1 MKQLLKQP
9 WLLSPPTTTSTIGM
23 KQLLKQPWLVSPPTT
38 TYIIR
43 MKRSVVCI
51 FLLSFS
57 LIVAAQNIL
66 RLPDAINIALK
77 NSLEVQLSKNI
88 VDANTVL
95 NNYGVAGGLPFVT
108 GSVTDNEQVSNINQK
123 TNNGD
128 IIRTIQRNNAATNT
142 FALGVTGSILLYNGN
157 RVVATKTRLAT
168 LVKQSEKQLNS
179 QIQNILASVMV
190 GYYDIV
196 RQQSYMK
203 TIEKSIDASNQQL
216 DIVKARQSVGLAN
229 NADLFQAQ
237 IDLNALVQAKQS
249 QQLIIGQAKIELLRQ
264 LTLNPDSAIAI
275 QDTILVDRAMKLEDV
290 LNSLNKNANITA
302 AQDQIEINEL
312 VVKEIAAL
320 RYPSVRATTGYS
332 FSRNKAAAGQLLLN
346 QNYGPSVGVNVGIPI
361 YNGSIFKRQQKV
373 AQINVRNA
381 ELDKQILVRDL
392 SSQVVKSYQSYTATL
407 QQLKTEQQNYT
418 LSNQLLELALERFK
432 YKQATIVDVKNAQQS
447 FEASGYRLVNLN
459 YAAKSAEIE
468 LKRLANQLSL

>member
-1 MKQLLKQP
+1 MK
-9 WLLSPPTTTSTIGM
+9 LSIVFIF
-23 KQLLKQPWLVSPPTT
+23 LVS
-38 TYIIR
+38 
-43 MKRSVVCI
+43 
-51 FLLSFS
+51 FL
-57 LIVAAQNIL
+57 ITAAAQQIL
-66 RLPDAINIALK
+66 RLPDAVNIALK
-77 NSLEVQLSKNI
+77 NSLDIQLTKNI
-88 VDANTVL
+88 VEANTIL
-95 NNYGVAGGLPFVT
+95 NNYGVAGGLPLVT
-108 GSVTDNEQVSNINQK
+108 GSATDNEQVSNINQK

-128 IIRTIQRNNAATNT
+128 IIRTIQRNNAATNS

-157 RVVATKTRLAT
+157 RVVATKSRLAT
-168 LVKQSEKQLNS
+168 LVKQSERQLNS
-179 QIQNILASVMV
+179 QVQNILSGVMV

-203 TIEKSIDASNQQL
+203 TIERSIDASNQQL

-237 IDLNALVQAKQS
+237 IDLNALLQTKQS
-249 QQLIIGQAKIELLRQ
+249 QQLIIDQAKTELLRQ
-264 LTLNPDSAIAI
+264 LTLNPDTVITI
-275 QDTILVDRAMKLEDV
+275 QDTILVDRTLKLEDV
-290 LNSLNKNANITA
+290 LNNLNKNSNILA
-302 AQDQIEINEL
+302 ADDQIKINEL
-312 VVKEIAAL
+312 VVKETAAL
-320 RYPSVRATTGYS
+320 RYPSVRATTGYN
-332 FSRNKAAAGQLLLN
+332 FIRNKAAAGQLLLN

-361 YNGSIFKRQQKV
+361 YNGSIIKRQQNV

-381 ELDKQILVRDL
+381 QLDKQVLIRDY

-407 QQLKTEQQNYT
+407 QQLQTEQQNYT

>member
-1 MKQLLKQP
+1 MKLL
-9 WLLSPPTTTSTIGM
+9 IVFIF
-23 KQLLKQPWLVSPPTT
+23 LVS
-38 TYIIR
+38 
-43 MKRSVVCI
+43 
-51 FLLSFS
+51 FS
-57 LIVAAQNIL
+57 ITAAAQQIL
-66 RLPDAINIALK
+66 RLPDAVNIALK
-77 NSLEVQLSKNI
+77 NSLDIQLNKNI
-88 VDANTVL
+88 VEVNTVL
-95 NNYGVAGGLPFVT
+95 NNYGVAGGLPLVT
-108 GSVTDNEQVSNINQK
+108 GSATDNEQVSNINQK

-128 IIRTIQRNNAATNT
+128 IVRTIRRNNAATNS

-157 RVVATKTRLAT
+157 RVVATKSRLAR
-168 LVKQSEKQLNS
+168 LVKQSERQLNS
-179 QIQNILASVMV
+179 QVQNILSGVMV

-203 TIEKSIDASNQQL
+203 TIERSIDASNQQL

-237 IDLNALVQAKQS
+237 IDLNALLQTKQS
-249 QQLIIGQAKIELLRQ
+249 QQLIIDQAKTELLRQ
-264 LTLNPDSAIAI
+264 LTLNPDTVIAI
-275 QDTILVDRAMKLEDV
+275 QDTILVDRTLKLEDV
-290 LNSLNKNANITA
+290 LNNLNKNSNILA
-302 AQDQIEINEL
+302 ADDQVKINEL
-312 VVKEIAAL
+312 VVKETAAL
-320 RYPSVRATTGYS
+320 RYPSVRATTGYN
-332 FSRNKAAAGQLLLN
+332 FIRNKAAAGQLLLN

-361 YNGSIFKRQQKV
+361 YNGTIIKRQQKV

-381 ELDKQILVRDL
+381 QLDKQVLIRDY

-407 QQLKTEQQNYT
+407 QQLQTEQQNYT

-432 YKQATIVDVKNAQQS
+432 YKQATIIDVKNAQQS